1 MGFDAISACYAL
13 SVAAGGIVGYVKAGI
28 LYLAYKFRIFAL
40 CVLM

>member
-28 LYLAYKFRIFAL
+28 FD
-40 CVLM
+40 